1 MRNEIEVLGSVFY
14 EKKEGRN
21 MISVVYSTEHLLM
34 PKIIGTLLV
43 IMLAVI
49 VLVEGRERKAAT
61 GKIFG
66 SFGPFF
72 RENADF
78 KKLFGTLLLFI
89 GYIFVVEE
97 VGFTVTSIIFVFLFN
112 VLYTGW
118 SKKALRTSLIIF
130 HPGTCHCQ
138 SNFWCCFQYYASQ
151 RNLQYHLH

>member
-1 MRNEIEVLGSVFY
+1 
-14 EKKEGRN
+14 

-61 GKIFG
+61 GKFFG

-97 VGFTVTSIIFVFLFN
+97 VGFTVYQHYFCIPLQCTFIQV
-112 VLYTGW
+112 W
-118 SKKALRTSLIIF
+118 SKKALRTSLIISILAPVIVSLIF
-130 HPGTCHCQ
+130 GVAFNITLPSGICSIT
-138 SNFWCCFQYYASQ
+138 FIDYGITIY
-151 RNLQYHLH
+151 

>member
-1 MRNEIEVLGSVFY
+1 
-14 EKKEGRN
+14 

-61 GKIFG
+61 GKFFG

-89 GYIFVVEE
+89 GYI
-97 VGFTVTSIIFVFLFN
+97 L
-112 VLYTGW
+112 LL
-118 SKKALRTSLIIF
+118 KRLALRLPALFCI
-130 HPGTCHCQ
+130 P
-138 SNFWCCFQYYASQ
+138 
-151 RNLQYHLH
+151 LQCTLYRLE

>member
-1 MRNEIEVLGSVFY
+1 
-14 EKKEGRN
+14 

-61 GKIFG
+61 GKFFG

-97 VGFTVTSIIFVFLFN
+97 VWALRFIQHLFLLFLFN
-112 VLYTGW
+112 VLLYQVGV
-118 SKKALRTSLIIF
+118 KMALRTRSYNF

>member
-1 MRNEIEVLGSVFY
+1 
-14 EKKEGRN
+14 

-61 GKIFG
+61 GK
-66 SFGPFF
+66 FF
-72 RENADF
+72 
-78 KKLFGTLLLFI
+78 

-118 SKKALRTSLIIF
+118 SKKALRTSLIISILAPVIVSLIF
-130 HPGTCHCQ
+130 GVAFNITLPSGICSIT
-138 SNFWCCFQYYASQ
+138 FIDYGITIY
-151 RNLQYHLH
+151 

>member
-1 MRNEIEVLGSVFY
+1 
-14 EKKEGRN
+14 

-61 GKIFG
+61 GKFFG

-89 GYIFVVEE
+89 GYIF

-118 SKKALRTSLIIF
+118 SKKALRTSLIISILAPVIVSLIF
-130 HPGTCHCQ
+130 GVAFNITLPSGICSIT
-138 SNFWCCFQYYASQ
+138 FIDYGITIY
-151 RNLQYHLH
+151 

>member
-1 MRNEIEVLGSVFY
+1 
-14 EKKEGRN
+14 

-61 GKIFG
+61 GKFFG

-78 KKLFGTLLLFI
+78 KKLFGTSNES
-89 GYIFVVEE
+89 Y
-97 VGFTVTSIIFVFLFN
+97 N
-112 VLYTGW
+112 
-118 SKKALRTSLIIF
+118 F

>member
-1 MRNEIEVLGSVFY
+1 
-14 EKKEGRN
+14 

-43 IMLAVI
+43 IMLAVT

-61 GKIFG
+61 GKFFG

-118 SKKALRTSLIIF
+118 SKKALRTSLIISILAPVIVSLIF
-130 HPGTCHCQ
+130 GVAFNITLPSGICSIT
-138 SNFWCCFQYYASQ
+138 FIDYGITIY
-151 RNLQYHLH
+151 

>member
-1 MRNEIEVLGSVFY
+1 
-14 EKKEGRN
+14 

-61 GKIFG
+61 GKFFG

-72 RENADF
+72 RRKCGFQRNFSAR
-78 KKLFGTLLLFI
+78 LLLFI

-118 SKKALRTSLIIF
+118 SKKALRTSLIISILAPVIVSLIF
-130 HPGTCHCQ
+130 GVAFNITLPSGICSIT
-138 SNFWCCFQYYASQ
+138 FIDYGITIY
-151 RNLQYHLH
+151 

>member
-1 MRNEIEVLGSVFY
+1 
-14 EKKEGRN
+14 

-61 GKIFG
+61 GKFFG

-89 GYIFVVEE
+89 GYIFVRSEE
-97 VGFTVTSIIFVFLFN
+97 RRVGKECRSR
-112 VLYTGW
+112 W
-118 SKKALRTSLIIF
+118 S
-130 HPGTCHCQ
+130 P
-138 SNFWCCFQYYASQ
+138 
-151 RNLQYHLH
+151 YH